1 MPFFIFEKKAMRI
14 HFAIWAVF
22 TPLFAFC
29 QSAIHSRTIKFP
41 NPQGYILIVS
51 DLHQHTVFSDG
62 SVWPDIRVQEAT
74 KDGVDLISL
83 TEHIEYQ
90 PHGEDIPHPDRNR
103 SFELAKQLAKPYE
116 LMVVHG
122 AEITRTMPPGHNNAI
137 FINDANKLLIEDSVE
152 VFKEAQRQGAFV
164 FWNHPNWTAQRK
176 DGIARITETH
186 EYLIKNNLL
195 HGIEVVN
202 EVTFSEEAFQLA
214 LDYNLTIMA
223 CSDIHGLV
231 DWLFEIEEGG
241 HRPVTL
247 VLAKEKTESSIREA
261 LFDKKTIAYFNHQLA
276 GREDVVNTLLK
287 SALIIESASYIGP
300 SAVAEFIIKNL
311 SNSSYTLINQSE
323 FSFHQHADLIKIEPL
338 SETKIQVKTRDVLTN
353 IPLKFEVL
361 NALIAPRKHAKIEYN
376 IAVMD

>member
-186 EYLIKNNLL
+186 EYLIKNNFL

>member
-1 MPFFIFEKKAMRI
+1 MPFFIFEKKAMRKLI
-14 HFAIWAVF
+14 SIWAIF
-22 TPLFAFC
+22 LPWTTFC

-41 NPQGYILIVS
+41 NPQGYILIAS

-90 PHGEDIPHPDRNR
+90 PHSKDLPHPDRNR

-122 AEITRTMPPGHNNAI
+122 AEITRSMPPGHNNAI
-137 FINDANKLLIEDSVE
+137 FIKDANKLIIEDSVE

-164 FWNHPNWTAQRK
+164 FWNHPNWTAQIK
-176 DGIARITETH
+176 DGVSRITKTH
-186 EYLIKNNLL
+186 EYLIQNNLL

-231 DWLFEIEEGG
+231 DWLFEIEGGG

-247 VLAKEKTESSIREA
+247 ILAEEKTESSIREA
-261 LFDKKTIAYFNHQLA
+261 LFDRKTIAYFNHQLA
-276 GREDVVNTLLK
+276 GRESEINTLLK
-287 SALIIESASYIGP
+287 STLIIESASYIGP
-300 SAVAEFIIKNL
+300 SSVAEFTVKNL
-311 SNSSYTLINQSE
+311 SNSSFTLMNQSE
-323 FSFHQHADLIKIEPL
+323 FTFHQHSDLIKIEPI
-338 SETKIQVKTRDVLTN
+338 SETKIQVKTREVLTN
-353 IPLKFEVL
+353 IPIKFQVL
-361 NALIAPRKHAKIEYN
+361 NALIAPKKYAN
-376 IAVMD
+376 IDFNIPVKD

>member
-1 MPFFIFEKKAMRI
+1 MRKLI
-14 HFAIWAVF
+14 SIWAIF
-22 TPLFAFC
+22 LPWTTFC

-41 NPQGYILIVS
+41 NPQGYILIAS

-90 PHGEDIPHPDRNR
+90 PHSKDLPHPDRNR

-122 AEITRTMPPGHNNAI
+122 AEITRSMPPGHNNAI
-137 FINDANKLLIEDSVE
+137 FIKDANKLIIEDSVE

-164 FWNHPNWTAQRK
+164 FWNHPNWTAQIK
-176 DGIARITETH
+176 DGVSRITKTH
-186 EYLIKNNLL
+186 EYLIQNNLL

-231 DWLFEIEEGG
+231 DWLFEIEGGG

-247 VLAKEKTESSIREA
+247 ILAEEKTESSIREA
-261 LFDKKTIAYFNHQLA
+261 LFDRKTIAYFNHQLV
-276 GREDVVNTLLK
+276 GREAELNSLLK
-287 SALIIESASYIGP
+287 STLVIEFASYIGP
-300 SAVAEFIIKNL
+300 SAVAEFTIKNL
-311 SNSSYTLINQSE
+311 SNTSFTLINQSE
-323 FSFHQHADLIKIEPL
+323 FTFHQHSDLIKIEPM
-338 SETKIQVKTRDVLTN
+338 SETKIQVKTREVLTN

-361 NALIAPRKHAKIEYN
+361 NALTAPKKHAKIDFN
-376 IAVMD
+376 VPVKD

>member
-1 MPFFIFEKKAMRI
+1 
-14 HFAIWAVF
+14 
-22 TPLFAFC
+22 L
-29 QSAIHSRTIKFP
+29 KF
-41 NPQGYILIVS
+41 
-51 DLHQHTVFSDG
+51 
-62 SVWPDIRVQEAT
+62 
-74 KDGVDLISL
+74 
-83 TEHIEYQ
+83 
-90 PHGEDIPHPDRNR
+90 
-103 SFELAKQLAKPYE
+103 
-116 LMVVHG
+116 
-122 AEITRTMPPGHNNAI
+122 
-137 FINDANKLLIEDSVE
+137 
-152 VFKEAQRQGAFV
+152 
-164 FWNHPNWTAQRK
+164 PNWTAQRK

-231 DWLFEIEEGG
+231 DWLFEIEGGG

-247 VLAKEKTESSIREA
+247 ILAKEKTESSIREA

-287 SALIIESASYIGP
+287 STMIIESASYIGP
-300 SAVAEFIIKNL
+300 SAVAEFTIKNL

-323 FSFHQHADLIKIEPL
+323 FSFHQHSDLIKIEPL

-361 NALIAPRKHAKIEYN
+361 NALIAPKKYAKIEYN
-376 IAVMD
+376 VVVKD

>member
-152 VFKEAQRQGAFV
+152 V
-164 FWNHPNWTAQRK
+164 
-176 DGIARITETH
+176 
-186 EYLIKNNLL
+186 
-195 HGIEVVN
+195 
-202 EVTFSEEAFQLA
+202 SQL
-214 LDYNLTIMA
+214 DRT
-223 CSDIHGLV
+223 
-231 DWLFEIEEGG
+231 
-241 HRPVTL
+241 
-247 VLAKEKTESSIREA
+247 
-261 LFDKKTIAYFNHQLA
+261 KKRWYC
-276 GREDVVNTLLK
+276 
-287 SALIIESASYIGP
+287 
-300 SAVAEFIIKNL
+300 
-311 SNSSYTLINQSE
+311 
-323 FSFHQHADLIKIEPL
+323 
-338 SETKIQVKTRDVLTN
+338 
-353 IPLKFEVL
+353 
-361 NALIAPRKHAKIEYN
+361 
-376 IAVMD
+376 

>member
-14 HFAIWAVF
+14 QIAIGAVF
-22 TPLFAFC
+22 IPFLAFC
-29 QSAIHSRTIKFP
+29 QSTFHSRTIKFP
-41 NPQGYILIVS
+41 NPQGYILVTS

-62 SVWPDIRVQEAT
+62 SVWPDIRVQEAI
-74 KDGVDLISL
+74 KDGIDLISL

-122 AEITRTMPPGHNNAI
+122 AEITRGMPPGHNNAI
-137 FINDANKLLIEDSVE
+137 FINDANKLVIEDSVD

-186 EYLIKNNLL
+186 EFLINNNLL

-231 DWLFEIEEGG
+231 DWLFEIEGGG

-247 VLAKEKTESSIREA
+247 ILAKEKTESSIKEA
-261 LFDKKTIAYFNHQLA
+261 LFDRKTIAYFNHQLV
-276 GREDVVNTLLK
+276 GREAELNSLLK
-287 SALIIESASYIGP
+287 STLVIESASYIGP
-300 SAVAEFIIKNL
+300 SAVAEFTIKNL
-311 SNSSYTLINQSE
+311 SNTSFTLINQSE
-323 FSFHQHADLIKIEPL
+323 FTFHQHSDLIKIEPM
-338 SETKIQVKTRDVLTN
+338 SETKIQVKTREVLTN

-361 NALIAPRKHAKIEYN
+361 NALTAPKKHAKIDFN
-376 IAVMD
+376 VPVKD